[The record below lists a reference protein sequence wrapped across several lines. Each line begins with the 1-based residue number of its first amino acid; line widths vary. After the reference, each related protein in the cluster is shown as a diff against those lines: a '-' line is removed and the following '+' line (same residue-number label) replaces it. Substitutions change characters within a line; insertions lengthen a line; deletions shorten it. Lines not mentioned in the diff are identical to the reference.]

1 MEGII
6 QCVGL
11 GGFNFSGQIYLTTTI
26 FVIDN
31 CTNLTCLKHKP
42 QMGMKKNV
50 NVIILFLKKIEFALG
65 MCNYLRASP
74 TGFAI
79 PSYFTILKSYFINYT
94 VPFYN
99 IPNIPKLYYFTILL
113 KYYFFNL
120 SLLFLSNICQSESPK
135 TTSCK
140 SNHQQ
145 KRKEKK
151 NHIQWVATNPS
162 NLQPT
167 QATCNQT
174 RQRRVSATNPS
185 NLQLATTNHH
195 HRWQKNP

>member
-1 MEGII
+1 M
-6 QCVGL
+6 
-11 GGFNFSGQIYLTTTI
+11 
-26 FVIDN
+26 IDN
-31 CTNLTCLKHKP
+31 CKNLTCLKHKP

-120 SLLFLSNICQSESPK
+120 SLLFISNILPKPPK

-140 SNHQQ
+140 S
-145 KRKEKK
+145 EPPTKK
-151 NHIQWVATNPS
+151 NHIQWVETNPS
-162 NLQPT
+162 NLQP
-167 QATCNQT
+167 
-174 RQRRVSATNPS
+174 NPAKKS
-185 NLQLATTNHH
+185 LCHQ
-195 HRWQKNP
+195 P